1 MIAVGAVAERVRLGP
16 LFIFVF
22 CWSTLVY
29 DPIAHW
35 IWNPHGWSY
44 RMGGLDFAGG
54 TPVHIT
60 SGTTAL
66 AISLYLGTRHG
77 INLGG
82 RNYPPNNISYI
93 YLGTALMW
101 FGWFGFNGG
110 SALSANLRATQAIIV
125 TNVAASSGG
134 LTFAFLVRYIYQ
146 RKLPYY

>member
-16 LFIFVF
+16 LVVFVF
-22 CWSTLVY
+22 FWSTLVY

-35 IWNPHGWSY
+35 IWNPHGWSSHL
-44 RMGGLDFAGG
+44 GGLDFAGG

-66 AISLYLGTRHG
+66 AISRYLGPRHD

-110 SALSANLRATQAIIV
+110 SALSANLRAAQAIIV

-134 LTFAFLVRYIYQ
+134 LTFVFLVRYI
-146 RKLPYY
+146 